1 MRKSLRSLMVGVPVL
16 SLVTGAFAVM
26 GGACSSNKPPPPTTP
41 TADAGMTGAGEGGA
55 PIGVAPAGD
64 AGAPVASNTGPTF
77 FTNQDAGTAPTPTG
91 TTSTAPTAPVLT
103 EQALDGAID
112 IALVAASPKVAPKMN
127 KEGATGRATL
137 KEGEHFGMV
146 VTLQPNTCYTFIAF
160 SPPGQISQVDMK
172 LMGVAL
178 AVEAGK
184 SSPPDKAL
192 PGLSVMGKGG
202 TPICPVLPV
211 PVPYKVDVVATK
223 GAGRMGVQG
232 FSRPK

>member
-1 MRKSLRSLMVGVPVL
+1 
-16 SLVTGAFAVM
+16 
-26 GGACSSNKPPPPTTP
+26 
-41 TADAGMTGAGEGGA
+41 
-55 PIGVAPAGD
+55 
-64 AGAPVASNTGPTF
+64 
-77 FTNQDAGTAPTPTG
+77 
-91 TTSTAPTAPVLT
+91 
-103 EQALDGAID
+103 
-112 IALVAASPKVAPKMN
+112 MN
-127 KEGATGRATL
+127 KDGQPGRATL
-137 KEGEHFGMV
+137 KEGEHWGMV

-160 SPPGQISQVDMK
+160 SPPGQIAQVDMK

-192 PGLSVMGKGG
+192 PGLSVMGKGN

>member
-1 MRKSLRSLMVGVPVL
+1 MVGVPVL
-16 SLVTGAFAVM
+16 SLVTGAFAAM
-26 GGACSSNKPPPPTTP
+26 TACSSNKPPPPTTP
-41 TADAGMTGAGEGGA
+41 SADAGMGAAEGGA
-55 PIGVAPAGD
+55 PIGIAPAGD
-64 AGAPVASNTGPTF
+64 AGAPPVVATNTGPTF
-77 FTNQDAGTAPTPTG
+77 FTTQDAGASPTPT
-91 TTSTAPTAPVLT
+91 TSTSGTPTAPVLT

-112 IALVAASPKVAPKMN
+112 IAITAASPKMAPKMN
-127 KEGATGRATL
+127 KDGQAGRATL
-137 KEGEHFGMV
+137 KEGEHWGMV

-160 SPPGQISQVDMK
+160 SPPGQIAQVDMK

-211 PVPYKVDVVATK
+211 AVPYKVDVVATK